1 VIGWEKS
8 RIIAGPRDP
17 VVFPFINAWTV
28 SMRSLVMANE
38 GALRSLLGD
47 QFCQM
52 TEAIEMFCLEHDEE
66 DDRET

>member
-1 VIGWEKS
+1 
-8 RIIAGPRDP
+8 
-17 VVFPFINAWTV
+17 
-28 SMRSLVMANE
+28 MANE

-52 TEAIEMFCLEHDEE
+52 TEAIEMCCLEHDEE

>member
-1 VIGWEKS
+1 LGGS
-8 RIIAGPRDP
+8 ARIIAGPRDP

-28 SMRSLVMANE
+28 IDEGSLVMANE

-52 TEAIEMFCLEHDEE
+52 TEAIEMCCLEHDEE

>member
-1 VIGWEKS
+1 
-8 RIIAGPRDP
+8 
-17 VVFPFINAWTV
+17 
-28 SMRSLVMANE
+28 MANE

-52 TEAIEMFCLEHDEE
+52 TEAIEMYCLEYDQE